1 MYRFAVLGSDTR
13 MDAVKTRLVQN
24 GFEITNA
31 QDCDAV
37 ILPIGFKDTNQFC
50 NKTVF
55 APFDTDG
62 GYNYAKTDYFKT
74 LNAIPTAEGA
84 IALAMQHS
92 ERTIFESDCAVI
104 GYGCIGYALSKRL
117 SALGAKVTVY
127 ARSESALAKARAD
140 GMCSRQIGLLGR
152 QDHDIIFNTV
162 PAMVLGHNQLK
173 YLKNTFIID
182 LASKPGGVDFEAADA
197 LLIKYV
203 HALAL
208 PSKCAPVTAGEILA
222 DTVIS
227 ILRGVK

>member
-13 MDAVKTRLVQN
+13 MDAVKTRLIQN
-24 GFEITNA
+24 GFEITSV

-37 ILPIGFKDTNQFC
+37 ILPIGFEDTSQFC
-50 NKTVF
+50 GKTVF
-55 APFDTDG
+55 APFDTN
-62 GYNYAKTDYFKT
+62 GYNYAKTDCFKT

-104 GYGCIGYALSKRL
+104 GYGCIGHALSYRL
-117 SALGAKVTVY
+117 SALGANVTVY
-127 ARSESALAKARAD
+127 ARSESALAKARGD
-140 GMCSRQIGLLGR
+140 GTCPRHISLVGK

-162 PAMVLGHNQLK
+162 PAIVLGRKQLK
-173 YLKNTFIID
+173 GFKNAFVID

-197 LLIKYV
+197 LDIKYV
-203 HALAL
+203 HALSL

>member
-1 MYRFAVLGSDTR
+1 MYRFAVLGNDTR
-13 MDAVKTRLVQN
+13 MDAVKTRLIQN
-24 GFEITNA
+24 GFEITSA

-37 ILPIGFKDTNQFC
+37 ILPIGFKDAAQFC

-55 APFDTDG
+55 APFDTNG
-62 GYNYAKTDYFKT
+62 CNYAKTDLFKT

-92 ERTIFESDCAVI
+92 PRTIFESYCAVI

-127 ARSESALAKARAD
+127 ARSESALAKARGD
-140 GMCSRQIGLLGR
+140 GMCPQQIGLLGK
-152 QDHDIIFNTV
+152 QDHDLVFNTV
-162 PAMVLGHNQLK
+162 PAMVLGAKQLK
-173 YLKNTFIID
+173 GLKNAFIID

-197 LLIKYV
+197 LSIKYV